1 MIKRVPAK
9 IAISAVALSMAS
21 LLGCGGGS
29 QEPAESP
36 APATTVEPPPNESAP
51 PPESTDG
58 DHTMPDGTTMPG
70 HEHGA
75 ETPPPSATEP
85 TPEK

>member
-1 MIKRVPAK
+1 MIKRIHAG
-9 IAISAVALSMAS
+9 IAISSVAFSVAS

-36 APATTVEPPPNESAP
+36 ATTMEPPSNESAP
-51 PPESTDG
+51 PPESTEG
-58 DHTMPDGTTMPG
+58 EHTMPDGTTMPG
-70 HEHGA
+70 HEPG
-75 ETPPPSATEP
+75 EGTSPPSATEP